1 MTLGSPGWYAKE
13 FLPMTVKQTLSVV
26 ALILAVLALVPI
38 GPYPFLAHCGATF
51 GPGQRH
57 KPLIHAL

>member
-1 MTLGSPGWYAKE
+1 MSGSPGWYAKE

-38 GPYPFLAHCGATF
+38 GPYPFLAIAV
-51 GPGQRH
+51 
-57 KPLIHAL
+57 LLLALANVINR